1 MKRTPSALTVHG
13 YWKKTR
19 RITLILLAIWF
30 ISTFTVVFFAR
41 ELNQLHLFGWPFSFY
56 MAAQGAMLIY
66 LAIVIIYTVRMRNLE
81 QRLQLSG
88 EQQHGE

>member
-1 MKRTPSALTVHG
+1 MHG

-30 ISTFTVVFFAR
+30 ICTFSVVFFAR
-41 ELNQLHLFGWPFSFY
+41 ELNHLHLFGWPLSFY

-66 LAIVIIYTVRMRNLE
+66 LAIVIVYTIRMRKLE